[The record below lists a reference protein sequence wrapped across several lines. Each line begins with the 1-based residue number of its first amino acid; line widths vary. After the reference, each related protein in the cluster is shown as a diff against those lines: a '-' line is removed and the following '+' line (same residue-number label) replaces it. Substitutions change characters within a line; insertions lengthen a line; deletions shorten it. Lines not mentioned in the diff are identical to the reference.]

1 MIYKLL
7 KSIYNFRYFI
17 IGLIIEYH
25 LGGFNMTRMFLYLFI

>member
-7 KSIYNFRYFI
+7 KSIYSFRYFI

-25 LGGFNMTRMFLYLFI
+25 LGGFNMTRVFLYLLI